1 MILLA
6 GLTAG
11 AIAAVIV
18 ALVSLPLHSPVDSVF
33 NSATVSIAAIAVGL
47 IAGLLWMRL
56 SVRIMWY
63 GISLAGLFIIVL
75 ATALAGESVLDRLAS
90 FTIPLAAIAI
100 IVCAVLTPLLA
111 NFFVRPELGLL
122 KWSPVPALIVAL
134 VLGFGLITQGDAE
147 SGDLALPPPPS
158 RASTLTAD
166 PPSPTVEPT
175 STAMP
180 VATTAAPTVE
190 PTSTAMPVATTA
202 APTVEPTST
211 AMPVA
216 TTVTATVEPTS
227 TAMPVATTVT
237 ATVEPTSTAMPVATT
252 VTATVEPTST
262 AMPVATP
269 VAATATATLEPVAT
283 PAEAGG
289 ETAEE
294 GFIIGEGSKI
304 TFTVEEELRG
314 SPVRFD
320 AVMSSTGLSG
330 TANLDGQPS
339 VVTLDLH
346 SLTSDQSFRDR
357 YVRDRMFPNTPKAV
371 VIVEDLPDLP
381 QSFFEGAEFTGQ
393 LQGSLQIGE
402 TVTPLVFDVTARH
415 DGDVINVLGLTT
427 FTWEQL
433 GIITPTARS
442 VVYLADEVRVQVL
455 LVAHAP

>member
-56 SVRIMWY
+56 SARIMWY

-75 ATALAGESVLDRLAS
+75 AAALAGESVLDRLAS

-134 VLGFGLITQGDAE
+134 VLGFGLITQGDVE

-190 PTSTAMPVATTA
+190 PTSTVMPVATT
-202 APTVEPTST
+202 
-211 AMPVA
+211 
-216 TTVTATVEPTS
+216 
-227 TAMPVATTVT
+227 
-237 ATVEPTSTAMPVATT
+237 
-252 VTATVEPTST
+252 
-262 AMPVATP
+262 
-269 VAATATATLEPVAT
+269 VAATATATPEPVAT

-294 GFIIGEGSKI
+294 GFIIGEGSKT

-346 SLTSDQSFRDR
+346 SLTSNQSFRDR
-357 YVRDRMFPNTPKAV
+357 YVRDRMFPNTPEAV
-371 VIVEDLPDLP
+371 VTVEDLPDLP

-393 LQGSLQIGE
+393 LEGSLQIGE

>member
-11 AIAAVIV
+11 AIAAVVV
-18 ALVSLPLHSPVDSVF
+18 ALVSLPLHSPVDSAF
-33 NSATVSIAAIAVGL
+33 NSATVSIAAILVGL

-56 SVRIMWY
+56 SARIMWY

-75 ATALAGESVLDRLAS
+75 AAALAGESVLDRLAS

-134 VLGFGLITQGDAE
+134 ALGFGLITQGDAE

-166 PPSPTVEPT
+166 PPAPTVEPTSTAMPVATPVTPTVEPT

-190 PTSTAMPVATTA
+190 PTSTTMPVATTA

-216 TTVTATVEPTS
+216 T
-227 TAMPVATTVT
+227 
-237 ATVEPTSTAMPVATT
+237 
-252 VTATVEPTST
+252 
-262 AMPVATP
+262 P
-269 VAATATATLEPVAT
+269 VAATATATPEPVAT

-330 TANLDGQPS
+330 TANLVGQPS

-357 YVRDRMFPNTPKAV
+357 YVRDRMFPNTPEAV
-371 VIVEDLPDLP
+371 VTVEDLPDLP

-393 LQGSLQIGE
+393 LEGSLQIGE

>member
-56 SVRIMWY
+56 SERIMWY

-75 ATALAGESVLDRLAS
+75 AAALAGESVLDRLAS

-100 IVCAVLTPLLA
+100 FACAVLTPLLA

-190 PTSTAMPVATTA
+190 PTSTAMPVATTVTPTVEPTSTAMPVATTA

-216 TTVTATVEPTS
+216 TTV
-227 TAMPVATTVT
+227 
-237 ATVEPTSTAMPVATT
+237 
-252 VTATVEPTST
+252 
-262 AMPVATP
+262 
-269 VAATATATLEPVAT
+269 AATATATPEPVAT

-357 YVRDRMFPNTPKAV
+357 YVRDRMFPNTPEAV
-371 VIVEDLPDLP
+371 VTVEDLPDLP

-393 LQGSLQIGE
+393 LEGSLQIGE
-402 TVTPLVFDVTARH
+402 TATPLVFDVTARH